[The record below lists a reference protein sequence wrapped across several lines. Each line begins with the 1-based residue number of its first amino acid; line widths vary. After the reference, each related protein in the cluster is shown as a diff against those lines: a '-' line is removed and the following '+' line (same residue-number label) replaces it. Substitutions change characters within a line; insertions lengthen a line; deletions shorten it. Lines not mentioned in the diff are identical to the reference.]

1 MGIAL
6 LATFSLDCLSKLH
19 IFDMYFLL
27 FASINLA
34 YFLCCVEMLS
44 SALLTENILFDHR
57 PLQLNDDDYQRVC
70 QIPKIKVL

>member
-27 FASINLA
+27 FAFIHLA
-34 YFLCCVEMLS
+34 CFLCCVEMLS